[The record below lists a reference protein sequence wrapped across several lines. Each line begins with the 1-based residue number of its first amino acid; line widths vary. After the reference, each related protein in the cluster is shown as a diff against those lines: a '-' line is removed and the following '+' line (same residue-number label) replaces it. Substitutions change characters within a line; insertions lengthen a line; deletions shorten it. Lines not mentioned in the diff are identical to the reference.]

1 MPNFDVYTEGSFFF
15 SKNQSKIMNEPAKKK
30 PLNRFTSFN
39 FWFKTVLIVS
49 IGFLLYKFLQQGR
62 VEIPQL
68 MNRLKTADKY
78 WLSVGVLLTFVFVI
92 LQGEMYFWSFRS
104 VGEKVSRWQA
114 IGLYLKRNF
123 VSVFLPVGSISSMA
137 TFTQSIEKK
146 GLTPLKISI
155 ASAIYLISGIVT
167 LWIIAIPILF
177 LTAQS
182 QHIDTIAYI
191 SLLVLTVFLILG
203 IIFISN
209 LKKRGKS
216 YQLFA
221 RFLPKHVAQL
231 DSFLTTPIKT
241 PALIGA
247 NLASL
252 GLEIVGIFMLFVS
265 VYAIGFDIAWL
276 IPCLA
281 YTIATLIL
289 YVAPVA
295 RGVGAIELSLIY
307 VLTQNGLDANA
318 ALTVTLLS
326 RFFGFWLPLILGGL
340 SFINL
345 KKLKF

>member
-1 MPNFDVYTEGSFFF
+1 MNEPIT
-15 SKNQSKIMNEPAKKK
+15 NQSKSHLTFFK
-30 PLNRFTSFN
+30 
-39 FWFKTVLIVS
+39 FWFKTVLIVCI
-49 IGFLLYKFLQQGR
+49 IGLIYQFLQQGR

-68 MNRLKTADKY
+68 INRLKTADKN
-78 WLSVGVLLTFVFVI
+78 WLLMGVLLAVSFVV
-92 LQGEMYFWSFRS
+92 LQGEMYYWSFRS
-104 VGEKVSRWQA
+104 VGEKVSRWQSV
-114 IGLYLKRNF
+114 ILYLKRNF
-123 VSVFLPVGSISSMA
+123 VSVFLPVGSISSLA
-137 TFTQSIEKK
+137 TFSQTIEKQ
-146 GLTPLKISI
+146 GVTSLKMSI

-167 LWIIAIPILF
+167 LWIIAIPVLF
-177 LTAQS
+177 FTAQS
-182 QHIDTIAYI
+182 QHIDTIAYV
-191 SLLVLTVFLILG
+191 SLLVLTLLLLALTVFVL
-203 IIFISN
+203 N

-221 RFLPKHVAQL
+221 KFFPKYVAQL
-231 DSFLTTPIKT
+231 DNFLTMPINRT
-241 PALIGA
+241 ALIAA

-252 GLEIVGIFMLFVS
+252 GLEIVGILILFVS
-265 VYAIGFDIAWL
+265 IYAIGFDIPWL
-276 IPCLA
+276 VPCLA

-307 VLTQNGLDANA
+307 VLTQNGLDANS